1 MDSFF
6 KRFIAGIVIGIGA
19 IIPGFSGGILAVSM
33 GLYKPTV
40 DALTGFF
47 KAPGKNF
54 KFLLPLALG
63 GGIGFLVFMFLLD
76 GLFEAGYR
84 TYVICVFVGLVVG
97 SIPSLFRESNEQG
110 YKKTYPIW
118 AVVGFIVAF
127 TLVILSIVTE
137 GGADR
142 QITPLLA
149 VISGAII
156 MSGVL
161 LPGISISF
169 ILLNLGV
176 YYTFMD
182 VFTEPPK
189 AFIAALKAGEGF
201 GPALSNI
208 WQGLPLMLWG
218 ALGFVLVAVP
228 VLLLVKKVIDRYH
241 GPAYYVILGI
251 VFATTLGCVVQE
263 IVTLAHEANYVL
275 TWWKPVIY
283 AALLAGGIILSLSTE
298 KFMHYK
304 NTEETD

>member
-6 KRFIAGIVIGIGA
+6 KKFIAGIVIGIGA
-19 IIPGFSGGILAVSM
+19 IIPGFSGGIIAVSM

-54 KFLLPLALG
+54 KFLLPLVLG
-63 GGIGFLVFMFLLD
+63 GAIGFLVFMFLLD

-84 TYVICVFVGLVVG
+84 TYVICVFVGLVIG
-97 SIPSLFRESNEQG
+97 SIPSLLKESNEQG
-110 YKKTYPIW
+110 YKKSYPIW
-118 AVVGFIVAF
+118 AVLGFVIAF
-127 TLVILSIVTE
+127 TLIILGLVSK
-137 GGADR
+137 GGAER
-142 QITPLLA
+142 EITPLLA

-169 ILLNLGV
+169 ILLNIGV

-189 AFIAALKAGEGF
+189 AFLASLKAGEGF
-201 GPALSNI
+201 GAAFSNI
-208 WQGLPLMLWG
+208 IQGLPLMLWG

-228 VLLLVKKVIDRYH
+228 VLFLVKKVIDKYH
-241 GPAYYVILGI
+241 GPAYYIILGI
-251 VFATTLGCVVQE
+251 VFATTLGCIVQE
-263 IVTLAHEANYVL
+263 IVTLAKDPSFVL
-275 TWWKPVIY
+275 HWWMPLIC
-283 AALLAGGIILSLSTE
+283 AALLAGGAVLSLSTE
-298 KFMHYK
+298 KFMYYK
-304 NTEETD
+304 EK